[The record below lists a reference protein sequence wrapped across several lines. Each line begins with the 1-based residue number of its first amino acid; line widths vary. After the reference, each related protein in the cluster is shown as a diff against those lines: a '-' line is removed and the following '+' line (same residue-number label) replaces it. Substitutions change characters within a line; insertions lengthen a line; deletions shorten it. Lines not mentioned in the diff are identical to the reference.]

1 MTSCTTNSN
10 MAVLGVEG
18 FRSVFIT
25 EPRSEQIA
33 DLNPAPPP
41 KNFETALAD
50 MIAEAQLEKEQ
61 QKKARLD
68 AGQKPKWAH
77 RNVLPV
83 SMDLLIPVASE
94 HPLFVPPTEVDSIQ
108 TVTYVGTEH
117 VDSEPRLV
125 FKGKVKD
132 DERYSV
138 QVVSRS
144 EGLLVARQNVQPFS
158 ASENVTTMFSGVN
171 AIARRSL
178 TEALGVPV
186 TRIEIGYNPTE
197 ALLVTFRKPHSL

>member
-10 MAVLGVEG
+10 MAIVDFERV
-18 FRSVFIT
+18 RSVFIT
-25 EPRSEQIA
+25 EPRSEA
-33 DLNPAPPP
+33 DLNPVPPP
-41 KNFETALAD
+41 INFETALAK
-50 MIAEAQLEKEQ
+50 MVVAAQLEREQ
-61 QKKARLD
+61 QEEALRKAGKKS
-68 AGQKPKWAH
+68 KWTN

-83 SMDLLIPVASE
+83 SMGFLIPVASE
-94 HPLFVPPTEVDSIQ
+94 HPLFVQPTDVDSIQ
-108 TVTYVGTEH
+108 TVTYVGTAH

-125 FKGKVKD
+125 FKGKVNE

-158 ASENVTTMFSGVN
+158 ASEHVTAMFSGVN

-178 TEALGVPV
+178 TEALGAPV
-186 TRIEIGYNPTE
+186 TRIEIGCNPTE
-197 ALLVTFRKPHSL
+197 ALLVNFMNSPR